1 MVNVF
6 PYHVSK
12 IYPICIWI
20 FFAISNFAIIEKMAS
35 VNGRCSVSGEL
46 FSFEVLEAL
55 CDLMHFDDAF
65 FCLIKSFRAG
75 CPFLHLDPPLEHK
88 NKKRLFIDSNQD
100 VNRNFTNIFHDFD

>member
-1 MVNVF
+1 
-6 PYHVSK
+6 
-12 IYPICIWI
+12 
-20 FFAISNFAIIEKMAS
+20 MAS

-75 CPFLHLDPPLEHK
+75 CPFLHLDPPLEYK

>member
-1 MVNVF
+1 M
-6 PYHVSK
+6 
-12 IYPICIWI
+12 YPIYIWI
-20 FFAISNFAIIEKMAS
+20 FFSISNFAIIEKMAS

-75 CPFLHLDPPLEHK
+75 CPFLHLDPPLEYK
-88 NKKRLFIDSNQD
+88 NKKKRLFIMAIWVVEFSN
-100 VNRNFTNIFHDFD
+100 RLYRIRKFFA